1 MFSVELVQFRSQHD
15 STFVLVG
22 CSVDLHLR
30 PYKAKAGCIYTFL
43 LTSDGNR
50 FEYIHK
56 TPTDD
61 VCFLFVLNI
70 CQRNCLKKAYLKDY
84 TMYIK
89 LFYILIF
96 FRLLMQ
102 FMISVV

>member
-1 MFSVELVQFRSQHD
+1 MVKLLLGNLIYFIIYKFLIFSVELVQFRSQHD

-22 CSVDLHLR
+22 CAVDLNLK
-30 PYKAKAGCIYTFL
+30 PYKARAGCIYTFL

-61 VCFLFVLNI
+61 VFFLIINF
-70 CQRNCLKKAYLKDY
+70 
-84 TMYIK
+84 
-89 LFYILIF
+89 
-96 FRLLMQ
+96 
-102 FMISVV
+102 